1 MEHAS
6 RHFTLSYAD
15 RSAIMVGQIVAAK
28 REVAVPAYVMLA
40 NWTDQGARQVKDSPK
55 RVDLARK
62 ALIEMGGEFLDQE
75 LLDGKDIFV
84 RNTYSNITKDGAIF
98 EQAFSPD
105 GGKTWEKNW
114 VIAFARE
121 K

>member
-1 MEHAS
+1 VPP
-6 RHFTLSYAD
+6 T
-15 RSAIMVGQIVAAK
+15 VG
-28 REVAVPAYVMLA
+28 
-40 NWTDQGARQVKDSPK
+40 GFKDN
-55 RVDLARK
+55 
-62 ALIEMGGEFLDQE
+62 GGEFLDQE